1 MSGAIE
7 NQDAQLFIENLEKHN
22 IGSDTDY
29 LVSHLK
35 AIEADSVLDIGFG
48 RGDLLCKLGKSNKFK
63 TLVGIEKS
71 VELFENAFDDFKDLK
86 IDCIKGDFLKH
97 EFDQKFDIIIMSFYL
112 HHLEDYKEHLKK
124 AALLLSSDGVIVI
137 VDRIARDDQ
146 AKEEFKGYWTAYYKA
161 IHEWHEEC
169 PNLLTLK
176 EIGVEMTTYDLKIDD
191 VMFVPNDKRK
201 GVENFPKTLVKISR
215 RGRK

>member
-29 LVSHLK
+29 LISRLK
-35 AIEADSVLDIGFG
+35 VIEADSVLDIGFG
-48 RGDLLCKLGKSNKFK
+48 RGDLLCKLSKSNNFK

-71 VELFENAFDDFKDLK
+71 LELFENVFDEFNDLK
-86 IDCIKGDFLKH
+86 IDCIKGDFLEH
-97 EFDQKFDIIIMSFYL
+97 EFGQNFDVIIMSFYL
-112 HHLEDYKEHLKK
+112 HHLDDYKEHLEK
-124 AALLLSSDGVIVI
+124 AAVLLNSNGAIVI

-146 AKEEFKGYWTAYYKA
+146 AKEEFKEYWTEYYKA
-161 IHEWHEEC
+161 QHEWHEEC

-176 EIGVEMTTYDLKIDD
+176 EICVEMTKYDFEIND
-191 VMFVPNDKRK
+191 VMLVPNDNRK
-201 GVENFPKTLVKISR
+201 GVKNFPKTLIKISR